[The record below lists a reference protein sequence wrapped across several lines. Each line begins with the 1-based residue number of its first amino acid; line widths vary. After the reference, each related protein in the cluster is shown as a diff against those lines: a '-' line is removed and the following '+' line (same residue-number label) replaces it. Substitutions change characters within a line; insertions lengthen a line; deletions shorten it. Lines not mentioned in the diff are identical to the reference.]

1 MPKITVNISED
12 AIIILRAIAAEQS
25 CSYNSVV
32 TQALTQMAL
41 RQDGNTLR
49 DISPFQD
56 ELKRLRA
63 IAASNEKQLA
73 VLYGAF
79 NNFLLQFAAD
89 PDEFVSPQTELH
101 EWIVKSEQQYI
112 DQVKQKA
119 HQKKWMGDVK

>member
-1 MPKITVNISED
+1 MPKITVNISDD

-41 RQDGNTLR
+41 HQEGNTLR

-79 NNFLLQFAAD
+79 NNFLLQFAPD
-89 PDEFVSPQTELH
+89 PDEFVSSQTELH
-101 EWIVKSEQQYI
+101 EWILKSEQHFT

>member
-56 ELKRLRA
+56 EIKRLRA
-63 IAASNEKQLA
+63 IAASNEKQLT
-73 VLYGAF
+73 VLLSAF

-89 PDEFVSPQTELH
+89 PEEYISPQKEPH
-101 EWIVKSEQQYI
+101 EWIAKAEQQYL
-112 DQVKQKA
+112 DQIKQKA
-119 HQKKWMGDVK
+119 HQKKWIGDVK